1 MILDDNITKSPPVN
15 NDMFCAL
22 RAPESRLTVW
32 GNLPGSNRFAASDG
46 AIPSRHRSA
55 LVGGCLIFLAITAAS
70 CGELRPVISDRDF
83 AGFPKATLGGF
94 DWEVKAS
101 GAAKAEVVA
110 EAPAGGPDKNS
121 LHLLDPDLDAESFR
135 PLVAAALL
143 SSPASDPSV
152 KAVVISFDFR
162 MANTGT
168 NSNLLFR
175 VYDDAGKN
183 TEYVGVIQFFN
194 NWNGE
199 GRGVLVGNKPG
210 AELAA
215 LKFDQWYHV
224 EVTLPPPGT
233 EGTQSFLVKEP
244 GNDEPV
250 LQYSERMSAVL
261 GDYTRLSFSSGFGDA
276 RQLDAM
282 ISNVSVATQH

>member
-1 MILDDNITKSPPVN
+1 M
-15 NDMFCAL
+15 
-22 RAPESRLTVW
+22 
-32 GNLPGSNRFAASDG
+32 
-46 AIPSRHRSA
+46 
-55 LVGGCLIFLAITAAS
+55 TAAF
-70 CGELRPVISDRDF
+70 CGQLGRVVSDRDF
-83 AGFPKATLGGF
+83 ADFPKAAGGGF
-94 DWEVKAS
+94 DWEVKTT
-101 GAAKAEVVA
+101 GNAKAEVVA

-121 LHLLDPDLDAESFR
+121 LHLLDPDLDAENFR
-135 PLVAAALL
+135 PLVAAAHL

-183 TEYVGVIQFFN
+183 TDYAGVIQFFN

-224 EVTLPPPGT
+224 EITLPPPGT
-233 EGTQSFLVKEP
+233 EGMQSFVVREL

-250 LQYSERMSAVL
+250 LRYGEKVSAVL

-276 RQLDAM
+276 RQLDAL

>member
-1 MILDDNITKSPPVN
+1 MKTSP
-15 NDMFCAL
+15 
-22 RAPESRLTVW
+22 
-32 GNLPGSNRFAASDG
+32 
-46 AIPSRHRSA
+46 RHRSA
-55 LVGGCLIFLAITAAS
+55 LVGACLMFAGLAAAS
-70 CGELRPVISDRDF
+70 CGELKVVVSDRDF
-83 AGFPKATLGGF
+83 AGFPKAVGGGF
-94 DWEVKAS
+94 DWEVKTTGNS
-101 GAAKAEVVA
+101 KAEVVA
-110 EAPAGGPDKNS
+110 EAPPGGPDKSS
-121 LHLLDPDLDAESFR
+121 LHLTDPDLDAESFR

-183 TEYVGVIQFFN
+183 TEYAGVIQFFN

-210 AELAA
+210 AELGA
-215 LKFDQWYHV
+215 LKFDQWYRV
-224 EVTLPPPGT
+224 EVTLPPPGA
-233 EGTQSFLVKEP
+233 EGMQSFVVREP

-250 LQYSERMSAVL
+250 LKYSEKMSAVL

-276 RQLDAM
+276 RQLDAL
-282 ISNVSVATQH
+282 ISNVSVATEH